1 VADTGTR
8 TDGEKAFDRVQ
19 DLREGLLWSAM
30 ELLEES
36 TATETLPGMA
46 RAVVGASVVA
56 STGYVF
62 LNSRA
67 IYWLIS
73 ALSTRPLWKGF
84 DPLEVIFAWEEE
96 QKEERK
102 KARRPHFR
110 PRRGGGNGDSLQSL
124 VGESE
129 SEPRMGAR
137 TRKEVVR

>member
-1 VADTGTR
+1 
-8 TDGEKAFDRVQ
+8 
-19 DLREGLLWSAM
+19 M
-30 ELLEES
+30 ELLEET

-62 LNSRA
+62 LNSRV

-73 ALSTRPLWKGF
+73 ALSTRPLWTGF

-96 QKEERK
+96 QEEQERR

-110 PRRGGGNGDSLQSL
+110 PRRRPDAGDGEGEGESLQSL

-129 SEPRMGAR
+129 SEARMGAR
-137 TRKEVVR
+137 SQKEFAR